1 MSDVLRRGSFIDA
14 ARIRR
19 VSTALLAFYAVALA
33 ALLVTSDGMTDYAG
47 RPLGTDFSNVYA
59 AGRMAA
65 DGRAAEAWDWPRHH
79 AEQKAVFADDAIPF
93 YGWHYP
99 PFFLIAAAALSILP
113 YTAAWLCWM
122 AATAP
127 LYLMT
132 IRAILPERAALLAAL
147 AFPAVFLNVT
157 HGQNGFLTAA
167 LLGGALVLLDRRPLV
182 AGVLIGLLAYKP
194 QFGLLIPL
202 ALAASGRWRVIASAA
217 ATVVILSVA
226 ATALFGVH
234 VWSAFLE
241 SAHPTRTIVL
251 EQGAT
256 GWEKIQSVFS
266 ALRALGAPLDIAY
279 AGQAAIALLSA
290 AGVFLLWRSKAR
302 DAVKAAGLIVAS
314 LLATPYVMDYDFMA
328 LAPAIAFLAAEG
340 MKRGFGPYEKSI
352 LALVFL
358 TPLAARGV
366 AEATLVPLGLLSLL
380 ALAGL
385 ICAKAAPRRR
395 VVLQP
400 AADCV
405 PL

>member
-1 MSDVLRRGSFIDA
+1 
-14 ARIRR
+14 
-19 VSTALLAFYAVALA
+19 
-33 ALLVTSDGMTDYAG
+33 
-47 RPLGTDFSNVYA
+47 
-59 AGRMAA
+59 
-65 DGRAAEAWDWPRHH
+65 
-79 AEQKAVFADDAIPF
+79 
-93 YGWHYP
+93 
-99 PFFLIAAAALSILP
+99 
-113 YTAAWLCWM
+113 M

-132 IRAILPERAALLAAL
+132 IRAILPGRVALLAAF

-167 LLGGALVLLDRRPLV
+167 LLGGALVLLDRRPIV

-217 ATVVILSVA
+217 VTVVTLAGA
-226 ATALFGVH
+226 ATLLFGAQ
-234 VWSAFLE
+234 VWPAFFE

-251 EQGAT
+251 EQGST

-279 AGQAAIALLSA
+279 AGQAVVALLSA
-290 AGVFLLWRSKAR
+290 LGVFLLWRSKAR
-302 DAVKAAGLIVAS
+302 DALKAAGLIVAS

-340 MKRGFGPYEKSI
+340 VKRGFSPYEKSV
-352 LALVFL
+352 LALAFL

-366 AEATLVPLGLLSLL
+366 AEATLAPLGLLSLL

-395 VVLQP
+395 VALQP